1 MNRDLKEFINEIEN
15 ETKRNDCK
23 ALVQLMEKE
32 SGYKANLH
40 GKIVG
45 FGLYH
50 YKYDSGREGDAIV
63 TGFSPRSQNI
73 SIYIMPG
80 FSDYKKEL
88 ESIGKYKTGKS
99 CLYIKKLIRRV
110 VIFQIL
116 FVINLTEI
124 TNLNWMQQKVPGL
137 L

>member
-99 CLYIKKLIRRV
+99 CLYIKKLIDV
-110 VIFQIL
+110 DEKIL
-116 FVINLTEI
+116 RKIIKHSVQV
-124 TNLNWMQQKVPGL
+124 MKKKYKCRDA
-137 L
+137 